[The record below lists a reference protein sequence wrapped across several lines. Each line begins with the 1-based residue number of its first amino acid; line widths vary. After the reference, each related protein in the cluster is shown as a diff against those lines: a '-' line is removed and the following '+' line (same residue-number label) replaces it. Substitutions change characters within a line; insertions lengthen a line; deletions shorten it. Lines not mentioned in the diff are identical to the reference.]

1 MYLFPSIDLRNG
13 QVVRL
18 HQGDYAQETIYR
30 VDAVEQAQAFEA
42 AGCTWMHL
50 VDLDGARDGNLAHL
64 PIIKRVCLETK
75 LKVEVGGGVRSNER
89 IDQLLAAGVDR
100 VILGT
105 AALENWAWFEG
116 LMKIAAYKHKIV
128 LGLDAKSGKVATRG
142 WEKVMDRTAFDIAR
156 DVKGWPLAAIVYTD
170 IAVDGTFKGPNYEA
184 TQQMAESTD
193 VPVVASGGVG
203 SLDHLKR
210 LKTMK
215 IQGAIVG
222 KAIYENKF
230 SVREAREML
239 EEGAGV

>member
-1 MYLFPSIDLRNG
+1 MRNG

-18 HQGDYAQETIYR
+18 HQGDYDKQTTYGANPLQ
-30 VDAVEQAQAFEA
+30 QAQAFEA
-42 AGCTWMHL
+42 AGCTWLHL
-50 VDLDGARDGNLAHL
+50 VDLDGARDGNLTHL
-64 PIIKRVCLETK
+64 AIIQQICKETR
-75 LKVEVGGGVRSNER
+75 LKVEVGGGVRDNAR

-105 AALENWAWFEG
+105 AALENWAWFES
-116 LMKIAAYKHKIV
+116 LMKHKPYHGKVV
-128 LGLDAKSGKVATRG
+128 LGLDAKNGLVATRG

-170 IAVDGTFKGPNYEA
+170 IAMDGTLKGPNYEA
-184 TQQMAESTD
+184 TAQMAESTD

-203 SLDHLKR
+203 TLDHLRK
-210 LKTMK
+210 LKQLK

-230 SVREAREML
+230 TVEEARQLL
-239 EEGAGV
+239 EGQ